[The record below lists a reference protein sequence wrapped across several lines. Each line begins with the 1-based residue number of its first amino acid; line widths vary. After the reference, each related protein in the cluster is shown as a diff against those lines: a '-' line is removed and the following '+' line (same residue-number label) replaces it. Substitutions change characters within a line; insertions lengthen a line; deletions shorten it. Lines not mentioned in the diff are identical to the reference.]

1 MSTTTP
7 RMTADQR
14 RAAIV
19 EVAVVEFARRGF
31 EATTTD
37 AVARRA
43 GITQPYVIRLFGTKR
58 DLFLAAVDRA
68 LGEVR
73 RVFAVAADTAPP
85 SHCMQ
90 AICASYGTVLADR
103 DLLLMQ
109 LHAMAAADD
118 PGIRDRVAGHMSAIR
133 RQVADATGAG
143 DDAMREFMATGMLLN
158 AAVALDLPE
167 LLGAPD
173 WAALTRH
180 GFRAPDA

>member
-7 RMTADQR
+7 RMTAVQR
-14 RAAIV
+14 RAVIV
-19 EVAVVEFARRGF
+19 DAAVIEFARRGF
-31 EATTTD
+31 GATTTD

-68 LGEVR
+68 FGEIS
-73 RVFAVAADTAPP
+73 RVFAVAADSAPP
-85 SHCMQ
+85 SHRMQ
-90 AICASYGTVLADR
+90 AICSSYGMVLADR

-109 LHAMAAADD
+109 LHAIAAADD

-133 RQVADATGAG
+133 RQVADATGAD

-158 AAVALDLPE
+158 AAAALDLPE

-173 WAALTRH
+173 WGACARH
-180 GFRAPDA
+180 GFPAPQT